1 MENTALLA
9 QFLGLFS
16 VILALSMLIRRKMV
30 VHIMK
35 GVLKNRA
42 TTYLIGMLEVI
53 GGLLLVLNHAV
64 WDSALTTAI
73 SVLGWLL
80 LIEGVFY
87 LFATQK
93 FIKSIVK
100 ILDNYK
106 AYYISSILY
115 FIFGVYL
122 VYAGF
127 SL

>member
-16 VILALSMLIRRKMV
+16 VILAFSMLVRRKMV

-35 GVLKNRA
+35 DVLKNRGLA
-42 TTYLIGMLEVI
+42 YLIGLLEIVA
-53 GGLLLVLNHAV
+53 GLLLVLQHNV
-64 WDSALTTAI
+64 WDSTLTVAV

-80 LIEGVFY
+80 LIEGIFY
-87 LFATQK
+87 LFATK
-93 FIKSIVK
+93 AIIKSVIK
-100 ILDNYK
+100 SLDNYN
-106 AYYISSILY
+106 AYYLFSVLY
-115 FIFGVYL
+115 FIFGIYL

>member
-16 VILALSMLIRRKMV
+16 VILALSMLAQRKMV

-35 GVLKNRA
+35 DVLKNRS
-42 TTYLIGMLEVI
+42 TTYLIGILEVV

-64 WDSALTTAI
+64 WDSALTTAV

-87 LFATQK
+87 LFTTQK
-93 FIKSIVK
+93 LIKSIIK
-100 ILDNYK
+100 MLDNYK
-106 AYYISSILY
+106 AYYISSLLY

>member
-16 VILALSMLIRRKMV
+16 VILALSALVRRKLV

-35 GVLKNRA
+35 DVLKNRGA
-42 TTYLIGMLEVI
+42 AYLIGLFEV
-53 GGLLLVLNHAV
+53 GAGLLLILNHSI
-64 WDSALTTAI
+64 WDSTLTTAV

-80 LIEGVFY
+80 LLEGIFY
-87 LFATQK
+87 LFATK
-93 FIKSIVK
+93 GVIRSVIKS
-100 ILDNYK
+100 LDNYH
-106 AYYISSILY
+106 AYYLFSVLY
-115 FIFGVYL
+115 FVFGIYL

>member
-16 VILALSMLIRRKMV
+16 VILALSMLAQRKMV

-35 GVLKNRA
+35 DVLKNRS
-42 TTYLIGMLEVI
+42 TTYLIGMLEVV

>member
-42 TTYLIGMLEVI
+42 TTYIIGMLEVI

-80 LIEGVFY
+80 LIEGVFS

-106 AYYISSILY
+106 AYYISSVLY

>member
-106 AYYISSILY
+106 AYYISSLLY

>member
-16 VILALSMLIRRKMV
+16 VILALSMLAQRKMV

-35 GVLKNRA
+35 DVLKNRS
-42 TTYLIGMLEVI
+42 TTYLIGMLEVV

-64 WDSALTTAI
+64 WDSALTTAV

-87 LFATQK
+87 LFTTQK
-93 FIKSIVK
+93 LIKSIIK
-100 ILDNYK
+100 MLDNYK
-106 AYYISSILY
+106 AYYISSLLY

>member
-35 GVLKNRA
+35 DVLKNRG

-64 WDSALTTAI
+64 WDSALTTAV

-80 LIEGVFY
+80 LLEGVFY
-87 LFATQK
+87 LFASQK

-106 AYYISSILY
+106 AYYLSSALY

>member
-16 VILALSMLIRRKMV
+16 VILALSMLAQRKMV

-35 GVLKNRA
+35 DVLKNRS
-42 TTYLIGMLEVI
+42 TTYLIGMLEVV

-106 AYYISSILY
+106 AYYISSVLY